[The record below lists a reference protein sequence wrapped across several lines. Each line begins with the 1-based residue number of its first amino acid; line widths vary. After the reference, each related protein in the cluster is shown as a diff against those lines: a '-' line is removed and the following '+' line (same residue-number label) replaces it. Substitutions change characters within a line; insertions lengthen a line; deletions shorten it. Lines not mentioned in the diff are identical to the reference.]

1 LGPCRWPWHEF
12 ALESGREIRG
22 NLEAMDKGDGQ
33 MQAEDIEGYIGGMRG
48 VSLAGEVWHITSLNQ
63 IRLA

>member
-1 LGPCRWPWHEF
+1 MS
-12 ALESGREIRG
+12 ESGREIRG
-22 NLEAMDKGDGQ
+22 NLGAMEKGDGQ
-33 MQAEDIEGYIGGMRG
+33 MQAEDIEGYIGDMRG